1 MNEPGKFVKLHKMQ
15 STSKNVTKKK
25 QPNKTQKKQQ
35 NKQPNAVKQ
44 NIRKLTRTQQKK
56 KLKKIAEKSDAV
68 KQIKVKEQPK
78 AKSSESQL
86 SQKKLGYSEDLAD
99 RLKASRF
106 RFMNEE
112 LYTVSA
118 DKAIEV
124 FKDDNG
130 AFRAYHDGYRRQV
143 DQWPMNPLDR
153 IIKSVKKL

>member
-1 MNEPGKFVKLHKMQ
+1 MNEPGKFVKLHKVQ
-15 STSKNVTKKK
+15 SSSKNVTKKK
-25 QPNKTQKKQQ
+25 HPDKKQKKQL
-35 NKQPNAVKQ
+35 NKPPNAVK
-44 NIRKLTRTQQKK
+44 NNNNKASAQQKK
-56 KLKKIAEKSDAV
+56 KLKKIVEKSDAA
-68 KQIKVKEQPK
+68 KQNKVKDQPK
-78 AKSSESQL
+78 KKPDENLS

-118 DKAIEV
+118 DKAIGV
-124 FKDDNG
+124 FNDDDG

-143 DQWPMNPLDR
+143 EQWPMNPLDR